1 MRELTMRQREILNFI
16 RIFSEREGVPPTVRE
31 IGGRFKVT
39 PRAAF
44 DHLAALERKGALER
58 RATARRASRSLVL
71 TERASLAG
79 TASVPVLGRIAAGQ
93 PLLAE
98 ENREGTLPIAASA
111 LPGRGEDLFALRVQG
126 DSMIDAHIVEGDLV
140 LVHRQDSAQIGDI
153 VVALLD
159 DEATVKR
166 FARDGE
172 RILLKPENRTMAPI
186 VIAPRERSL
195 KILGK
200 VVGLLRGF

>member
-1 MRELTMRQREILNFI
+1 M
-16 RIFSEREGVPPTVRE
+16 
-31 IGGRFKVT
+31 
-39 PRAAF
+39 
-44 DHLAALERKGALER
+44 
-58 RATARRASRSLVL
+58 
-71 TERASLAG
+71 
-79 TASVPVLGRIAAGQ
+79 
-93 PLLAE
+93 
-98 ENREGTLPIAASA
+98 
-111 LPGRGEDLFALRVQG
+111 
-126 DSMIDAHIVEGDLV
+126 
-140 LVHRQDSAQIGDI
+140 LVHRQDSAQVGDI

-186 VIAPRERSL
+186 VVAPRERSL

>member
-1 MRELTMRQREILNFI
+1 MRELTDRQREVLGFI
-16 RIFSEREGVPPTVRE
+16 RAFTARHGVPPTVRE
-31 IGGRFKVT
+31 IGAKFRVT

-44 DHLAALERKGALER
+44 DHLKALERKGALQ
-58 RATARRASRSLVL
+58 RRASAGRTSRAL
-71 TERASLAG
+71 TLAG
-79 TASVPVLGRIAAGQ
+79 ASPTDYRSVPILGRIAAGQ

-98 ENREGTLPIAASA
+98 ENRDGTLPIAASA
-111 LPGRGEDLFALRVQG
+111 LPGRGEDLFALRVRG

-140 LVHRQDSAQIGDI
+140 LVHRQDSAQVGDI

-195 KILGK
+195 RILGK

>member
-1 MRELTMRQREILNFI
+1 MKELTPRQREILGFI
-16 RIFSEREGVPPTVRE
+16 RAFSEREGVPPTVRE
-31 IGGRFKVT
+31 IGARFRVT

-44 DHLAALERKGALER
+44 DHLAALERKGMLQR
-58 RATARRASRSLVL
+58 RTTARRTSRSLIL
-71 TERASLAG
+71 SERAGAG
-79 TASVPVLGRIAAGQ
+79 GTVMVPVLGRIAAGQ

-98 ENREGTLPIAASA
+98 ENREGSVPITASA
-111 LPGRGEDLFALRVQG
+111 LPGRGQDIFALRVRG
-126 DSMIDAHIVEGDLV
+126 DSMINAHIVEGDLV
-140 LVHRQDSAQIGDI
+140 LVHRQETAQSGDI

-172 RILLKPENRTMAPI
+172 RIVLRPEHPSMPPI
-186 VIAPRERSL
+186 VVAPGQRDV